1 MPLNNNVMEALDHF
15 LFRHLHPHIFIGT
28 ASDRYAGWFGQI
40 YSRERYGSRII
51 QRPKILGRKTFKE
64 EVLPL
69 DSLEEYFE
77 HFPILEIDYTFYG
90 PLLDSQG
97 KPTQQF
103 SLLKKSRDYLK
114 NKDFL
119 FLKVP
124 QIITARKIRKGP
136 ACAGNPAYLNS
147 RLFIEQFYQPAVDL
161 LGSRIKGFIFEQEYH
176 RQSDRIPVPE
186 LAASLHEF
194 FTALPRD
201 KRYHLELRTESYL
214 QKPLFNVLEKFG
226 VGQVLSHWTWLP
238 TLEKQFKRAGSRFL
252 NGGGE
257 AVIRLMTPRSLR
269 YEEAYEKAF
278 PFDKLIDGML
288 QPDMIRDT
296 VGLMQAALARGTR
309 LNIIVNNR
317 SGGNAPLVA
326 RQIAGEFSKSVLKP
340 V

>member
-1 MPLNNNVMEALDHF
+1 MFSNNDFNRFIFH
-15 LFRHLHPHIFIGT
+15 HLHPDIFIGT

-40 YSRERYGSRII
+40 YSRERYGSRTIR
-51 QRPKILGRKTFKE
+51 RPKILGQKTFQE

-90 PLLDSQG
+90 TLLDNQG
-97 KPTQQF
+97 TPTRQF
-103 SLLKKSRDYLK
+103 SLLKKTGNYLK
-114 NKDFL
+114 NREAL

-124 QIITARKIRKGP
+124 QSVTAWKIRRGP
-136 ACAGNPAYLNS
+136 ACLGNAAYLNS
-147 RLFIEQFYQPAVDL
+147 CMFTEQFYKPAVDL

-176 RQSDRIPVPE
+176 RQSDRIPVSD
-186 LAASLHEF
+186 LSASLDEF
-194 FTALPRD
+194 FAALPRD

-214 QKPLFNVLEKFG
+214 QKPIFVVLEKFG

-238 TLEKQFKRAGSRFL
+238 SLEKQFKRAGRRFL

-278 PFDKLIDGML
+278 PFDKLIDGLL
-288 QPDMIRDT
+288 QPEMIRDT
-296 VGLMQAALARGTR
+296 VQLMQTAVAQGTR

-326 RQIAGEFSKSVLKP
+326 RRIAEEYSKSDLIP
-340 V
+340 A